1 MPWDAG
7 QAVGVASS
15 LTLTNG
21 RTVRSAVTVVS
32 KGRGRAMDAQTR
44 RRNRSP
50 SMQAASGSGV
60 TGRRAGQEQQR
71 RPLAT
76 RAGPSGVQPVF
87 VRPEENSDRLEGEL
101 FGLERDED
109 QGHPSAVDFGVVAG
123 GPSPGQPD
131 GEVGLVWILGHSYVY
146 WGARRAD
153 VRPNGRQLG
162 IPRQEA
168 QVRWIG
174 VPGMLWNRL
183 RSEVHRFSCLDREP
197 EVLVLYV
204 GGGKTWEP
212 GLCGILY
219 GT

>member
-123 GPSPGQPD
+123 GPSPGQPVLQVL
-131 GEVGLVWILGHSYVY
+131 GVGTRCRAAWGHLSRLDVEHCLGNAAWWIQRSVSTATWDAYSKVW
-146 WGARRAD
+146 
-153 VRPNGRQLG
+153 
-162 IPRQEA
+162 QE
-168 QVRWIG
+168 
-174 VPGMLWNRL
+174 
-183 RSEVHRFSCLDREP
+183 
-197 EVLVLYV
+197 
-204 GGGKTWEP
+204 
-212 GLCGILY
+212 
-219 GT
+219 